1 MVWLPVMNSHL
12 SKVFG
17 CARVALVALV
27 SVSQAHAY
35 ALYKTEQAELNAD
48 LDAEFGVFH
57 SEESYA
63 QVRTS
68 SGSQSWQEGF
78 VKYGLSGSYALKS
91 DTRVYGAARLI
102 STATWGDGDAAGF
115 TTGSESRTNFEDAFV
130 GWKSGNAFSALGKNG
145 IDISAGRQTY
155 TIGSGF
161 LVYGDAVNFGK
172 GYDKLAPKSLDRG
185 GAYYLAARE
194 SFDNTVILRL
204 GQSKNL
210 RGDIFWLNSDNE
222 GQAETELAGVNAE
235 YEKSHYGTLGLT
247 YLKGL
252 SVNNRLAEFLGYTNR
267 DGQDTFSIRAEG
279 SAGVE
284 HLLLAGE
291 YVHQDN
297 GSAGNEKAWYLGAGW
312 TFAGTPWKPDI
323 GARYSSF
330 SSEFDPLFYG
340 LSSGYGTWYQGEVAG
355 NYAGPFNTNAEIS
368 HLYLNAQPLPSLTL
382 GVLFFDFQTKDKDL
396 ENLDAREWDIYAE
409 WEINDHFSVSPLIGF
424 YAPDKSAG
432 QGGVQLGNNHT
443 NTYAQMTVT
452 ASF

>member
-1 MVWLPVMNSHL
+1 MNSHL
-12 SKVFG
+12 SKVSG
-17 CARVALVALV
+17 CARVALVAFV

-35 ALYKTEQAELNAD
+35 ELYKTERAELNAD
-48 LDAEFGVFH
+48 LNAVFGVFH

-63 QVRTS
+63 QIRTS

-91 DTRVYGAARLI
+91 GTQVYGAARLI
-102 STATWGDGDAAGF
+102 STASWGDGDAAGF

-145 IDISAGRQTY
+145 IDISVGRQTY

-161 LVYGDAVNFGK
+161 LVYGDALNFGK
-172 GYDKLAPKSLDRG
+172 GFDQLAPHSLDRG

-194 SFDNTVILRL
+194 SFDNTAILRL

-210 RGDIFWLNSDNE
+210 RGDIFWLDSDNE
-222 GQAETELAGVNAE
+222 GQAETKLAGVNAE
-235 YEKSHYGTLGLT
+235 YERSHYGTLGLT

-267 DGQDTFSIRAEG
+267 DGQDTFSIRANG

-297 GSAGNEKAWYLGAGW
+297 GSAGNEKAWYLEAGW
-312 TFAGTPWKPDI
+312 TFAATPWKPDI

-330 SSEFDPLFYG
+330 SSGFDPLFYG

-355 NYAGPFNTNAEIS
+355 NYAGPFNTNAEIT

-382 GVLFFDFQTKDKDL
+382 GILFFDFQTKNKRFG
-396 ENLDAREWDIYAE
+396 NLDATEWDIYAE
-409 WEINDHFSVSPLIGF
+409 WEINKHFSVSPLIGF
-424 YAPDKSAG
+424 YAPDKSTG
-432 QGGVQLGNNHT
+432 QGGVQLGNDDT
-443 NTYAQMTVT
+443 NTYAQMIVMM
-452 ASF
+452 SY